1 MAPQAKILTF
11 WHSFSIDFALEIT
24 ISMPKSA
31 KIFACGAYKTPTI
44 YLKCSELV
52 SSVADSSDLLVV
64 VSKTMK
70 MVLQST

>member
-1 MAPQAKILTF
+1 MAPQAKMLTF
-11 WHSFSIDFALEIT
+11 LHSFSIDFALEIA
-24 ISMPKSA
+24 ISMPYIA
-31 KIFACGAYKTPTI
+31 KKIACGAYKSSTI

-70 MVLQST
+70 MVPQST